1 MCLLNTTLYNSPTKF
16 ALKYDLGQ
24 HVKKRHLRLPDQPW
38 RKECHRCDF
47 RSWLETDVMVHY
59 SRVHGAEHEQDRENV
74 PDNSQVEE
82 EAKRREFKVKKEVNK
97 TEVEVKKEAEV
108 EKMVTGDKP
117 AAEKSGLDQQRQIKD
132 EGDAQS
138 TKMEVDEVKRK
149 GRCEE
154 LERPPSKKQKPEKR
168 EEWVTK
174 TPSQPPKATTE
185 SPKALPQPSTAP
197 KEPTKAKSQPTTSTT
212 SHAPNATSQPQKA
225 PAQQPPKSSEPA
237 LAGMSKTA
245 PPKMGKIELL
255 PIQKT
260 GTEVIDIDDSDEE
273 NGNAMDAPKKQDK
286 KSSEPALA
294 GPSKDAPPKKGSIQL
309 VPIQE
314 TGTLFNRISSC
325 LSFGLN

>member
-1 MCLLNTTLYNSPTKF
+1 
-16 ALKYDLGQ
+16 
-24 HVKKRHLRLPDQPW
+24 
-38 RKECHRCDF
+38 
-47 RSWLETDVMVHY
+47 
-59 SRVHGAEHEQDRENV
+59 
-74 PDNSQVEE
+74 
-82 EAKRREFKVKKEVNK
+82 
-97 TEVEVKKEAEV
+97 V
-108 EKMVTGDKP
+108 EKMETDDKP
-117 AAEKSGLDQQRQIKD
+117 AAEKSGPDQQRQIKE
-132 EGDAQS
+132 EGDAPS
-138 TKMEVDEVKRK
+138 TKMEVDKVKREK
-149 GRCEE
+149 KCEE

-260 GTEVIDIDDSDEE
+260 GTEVIDIDDSDDE
-273 NGNAMDAPKKQDK
+273 NENAIMDAPKEQDK

-294 GPSKDAPPKKGSIQL
+294 GPSKDAPPKKGTIQL
-309 VPIQE
+309 FPIRE
-314 TGTLFNRISSC
+314 TELVDIDDSDDENDNAMDTPKEEVELEEEEDNEGNFNDNNLMEDASAGEDSDDGD
-325 LSFGLN
+325 FGFGEDIFEEEHKKPTGKRWSPEWDQLDDDYY

>member
-1 MCLLNTTLYNSPTKF
+1 
-16 ALKYDLGQ
+16 
-24 HVKKRHLRLPDQPW
+24 
-38 RKECHRCDF
+38 
-47 RSWLETDVMVHY
+47 MVHY
-59 SRVHGAEHEQDRENV
+59 SRVHGGEHEQDRENV

-108 EKMVTGDKP
+108 EKMVTDDKP
-117 AAEKSGLDQQRQIKD
+117 VAAEKSDLDQQRQIKD
-132 EGDAQS
+132 EGDAPS
-138 TKMEVDEVKRK
+138 TKMEVDEVKREK
-149 GRCEE
+149 KSEE

-197 KEPTKAKSQPTTSTT
+197 KEPTKAKSQPTKAT
-212 SHAPNATSQPQKA
+212 SHTPNATSHPQKA

-260 GTEVIDIDDSDEE
+260 GTEVIDIDDSDDE
-273 NGNAMDAPKKQDK
+273 NENAMDAPKKQDK

-314 TGTLFNRISSC
+314 TGTLFNRISSY